1 MRELRTAGC
10 KVDVEVEVYGEF
22 KYTASKEIFENSIR
36 VNYKNVLNWE
46 IITGQDAEEIE
57 SMTDDDGTD
66 DLHEYLVLH
75 LENGDTATFRNSYV
89 DMFITNHHH

>member
-10 KVDVEVEVYGEF
+10 KVDVEVEVYGAV
-22 KYTASKEIFENSIR
+22 KYTATENGIK
-36 VNYKNVLNWE
+36 VNYKNVINWE

-57 SMTDDDGTD
+57 SMTDEDGTD

-75 LENGDTATFRNSYV
+75 FENGDTATFRNSYV
-89 DMFITNHHH
+89 DMFITKHHR